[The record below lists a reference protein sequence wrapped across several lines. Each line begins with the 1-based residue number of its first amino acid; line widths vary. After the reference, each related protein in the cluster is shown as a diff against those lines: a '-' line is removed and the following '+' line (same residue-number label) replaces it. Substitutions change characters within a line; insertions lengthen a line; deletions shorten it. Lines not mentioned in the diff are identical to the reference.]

1 MARTFSSIPDAASTE
16 KTSGKQQRESR
27 VLKMTTRMFHL
38 VSLLRSS
45 QKFVLDCNQVELA
58 NKIKQSKT
66 FWNEKGASMKF
77 LNQAPKK
84 KTGRVA
90 QILAVAALSVSTM
103 LLAPS
108 PSPAKQ
114 TTGVL
119 MVSNKGIKTFDGR
132 TIFSKSHIIN
142 YKDLFID
149 ITKKKPYKDP
159 SGRMVTIPNNAIF
172 KNANEVTFRFWHPR
186 NEPRLLDGIVV
197 KSYDKKG
204 HLIHHGVFD
213 RGVFVSMMI
222 KDLFHGK
229 WVELQDV
236 GTFVKGDKSLY
247 VKVRIRHSQQIALV
261 PFATFLQDFAN
272 RINTEPVISWAVK

>member
-1 MARTFSSIPDAASTE
+1 
-16 KTSGKQQRESR
+16 
-27 VLKMTTRMFHL
+27 
-38 VSLLRSS
+38 
-45 QKFVLDCNQVELA
+45 
-58 NKIKQSKT
+58 
-66 FWNEKGASMKF
+66 MKF
-77 LNQAPKK
+77 LSQAPKR
-84 KTGRVA
+84 KTRGVRRL
-90 QILAVAALSVSTM
+90 LAVAVFSFSAM
-103 LLAPS
+103 IFAPS
-108 PSPAKQ
+108 LSPAKE
-114 TTGVL
+114 TSGVL
-119 MVSNKGIKTFDGR
+119 MVSNKSVTEFDGK
-132 TIFSKSHIIN
+132 TIFTARHIIN

-159 SGRMVTIPNNAIF
+159 RGRMVSIPHNDIF

-236 GTFVKGDKSLY
+236 GTFVQGDKSLY
-247 VKVRIRHSQQIALV
+247 VKVRIRHSKQIALV